1 MLPFL
6 PRLLPLAL
14 VLASLPVLS
23 LAGQVEGAREA
34 TRVLEEELK
43 LSARPQLYLVLDLT
57 ERVIVIKGR
66 GIGLYRLQVAD
77 WHASD
82 ERPLDK
88 TFTLRARPTII
99 RPRVVPGRDPT
110 LDPIDLRHMPVDYD
124 LLFDPG
130 LTVMV
135 TPPPSER
142 PWLWLKT
149 LLRGWWE
156 RSRAWGGAPSSTES
170 RPGAVYVRLVLSQ
183 EAAQSLAWSV
193 TDGMPLIIRRADKPL
208 PFAGP

>member
-1 MLPFL
+1 MSPFL
-6 PRLLPLAL
+6 SRLLPLAL
-14 VLASLPVLS
+14 VLAALPVQS
-23 LAGQVEGAREA
+23 LAGQVEGVREA
-34 TRVLEEELK
+34 TRVLEEEVK
-43 LSARPQLYLVLDLT
+43 LSARPQLYLVLDLS

-66 GIGLYRLQVAD
+66 GIELYRLQVVD
-77 WHASD
+77 WRASD

-88 TFTLRARPTII
+88 AFTLRARPTIS
-99 RPRVVPGRDPT
+99 RPRVVPGQDPT
-110 LDPIDLRHMPVDYD
+110 LDPIELRHMPVDYD

-149 LLRGWWE
+149 VLRGWWE
-156 RSRAWGGAPSSTES
+156 RSRAWRGATSSTNS
-170 RPGAVYVRLVLSQ
+170 RPGPAYLRLVLSQ

-193 TDGMPLIIRRADKPL
+193 TDGMPLVIRRADK
-208 PFAGP
+208 